1 MGTYVTVRAIQSQM
15 LIIVKGIIG
24 VQLCLYM
31 SEVLLITN
39 CGGYT
44 KGYHV

>member
-1 MGTYVTVRAIQSQM
+1 MGIS
-15 LIIVKGIIG
+15 G
-24 VQLCLYM
+24 VQLCLYT

-39 CGGYT
+39 GDGYT

>member
-1 MGTYVTVRAIQSQM
+1 MGIS
-15 LIIVKGIIG
+15 G

-31 SEVLLITN
+31 SEVPLITN
-39 CGGYT
+39 GIGYT

>member
-1 MGTYVTVRAIQSQM
+1 MGIS
-15 LIIVKGIIG
+15 G

-39 CGGYT
+39 GDGNT
-44 KGYHV
+44 KRYDV